1 MKRTDPGK
9 IQQDIFSAA
18 AKVQKKADGGLSWVA
33 KGPANVATRVDT
45 STPVMFFNSS
55 TTVAYVSFATT
66 STGIRFQVDK
76 PSFITQAPIAIISHQ
91 PRPYSLISLK
101 PSSSVLELLTYL

>member
-66 STGIRFQVDK
+66 STGI
-76 PSFITQAPIAIISHQ
+76 SAPTGAANGLPVPGGQTVVYNSGSNCYYIASAATILSYQ
-91 PRPYSLISLK
+91 P
-101 PSSSVLELLTYL
+101 ETE